1 MIHFISAG
9 YLIRRKKTFVFSL
22 KSRVSKLKYK
32 YDFEADRFQKLL
44 KERANKKKI
53 SCNNGSGPQRTG
65 DVMQSRLGSS
75 F

>member
-1 MIHFISAG
+1 MIHFFSSG
-9 YLIRRKKTFVFSL
+9 YLIRRKKTFVFLL
-22 KSRVSKLKYK
+22 KSRVSKLK

-44 KERANKKKI
+44 KERANKKEI

-65 DVMQSRLGSS
+65 DVMHSRLGSS